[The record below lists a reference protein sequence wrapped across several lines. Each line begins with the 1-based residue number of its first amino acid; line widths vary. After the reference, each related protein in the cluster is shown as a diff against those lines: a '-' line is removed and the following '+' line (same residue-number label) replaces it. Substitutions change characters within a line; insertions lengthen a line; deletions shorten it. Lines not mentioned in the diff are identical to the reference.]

1 MLFFKIINL
10 NFCLIC
16 LIYVIFL
23 VIIKIIRGN
32 VKVFKFLLLAVCSI
46 FPFVLSGC
54 ENNNTTS
61 LSTPKNLEIKNGI
74 ISFKQVE
81 DADFYSISVN
91 DKVFSVDAKHNSNV
105 TLVDG
110 LVKYDANR
118 LFAYGNTYSIKV
130 KARGSERYDS
140 HYTAVVEYLHNIDL
154 RAPTNVR
161 ISSETLAWDNVSDAS
176 YYVVKAYYK
185 TGNNTQEEI
194 AYKNSSKISGFL
206 ETYGTGEYQFS
217 VKAIREGINPAESTY
232 SDVANYVNYKP
243 LLTPKIVNV
252 YMSGNELKMSV
263 VDVDANMQK
272 LTIKCGDIVK
282 DVEKNPLSG
291 EYTTIFKEFII
302 PELEIKPELSIQSK
316 LPTKPIYRPIKEHY
330 IFNLTKIF
338 GESTFEDLKQYVFT
352 IQAKIENSSTYYTN
366 SETSEQFEYNKTQ
379 TLDAPTL
386 SVELDAKS
394 NKFIASWN
402 AIENA
407 IGYEIEINGEVIF
420 VDNLTANFLIED
432 SNFTIKVR
440 AVGAGNYISSEY
452 SNSITK

>member
-1 MLFFKIINL
+1 MLLFKIINL

-16 LIYVIFL
+16 LIYVKIL

-91 DKVFSVDAKHNSNV
+91 DKVFSVVAKHNSNV

-154 RAPTNVR
+154 LAPTNIR
-161 ISSETLAWDNVSDAS
+161 INSETLAWDNVSDAS

-194 AYKNSSKISGFL
+194 AYKNSCKISGFL

-232 SDVANYVNYKP
+232 SDVVNFVNYKP
-243 LLTPKIVNV
+243 LLTPQIVDV
-252 YMSGNELKMSV
+252 YMLGNELKMSV
-263 VDVDANMQK
+263 VDVDVNMQK
-272 LTIKCGDIVK
+272 LTIKCGEIVK

-291 EYTTIFKEFII
+291 EYTTIFKEFIL
-302 PELEIKPELSIQSK
+302 PELEPKVSSPLDIPGR
-316 LPTKPIYRPIKEHY
+316 PIYKPVKEHY

-338 GESTFEDLKQYVFT
+338 GASAFEDLKQYVFT

-366 SETSEQFEYNKTQ
+366 SEISEQFEFNKTQ
-379 TLDAPTL
+379 TLNAPTL
-386 SVELDAKS
+386 SVELEAKS

-402 AIENA
+402 VVENA
-407 IGYEIEINGEVIF
+407 IGYEIELNGEVIF
-420 VDNLTANFLIED
+420 VDNLTTNFLIED
-432 SNFTIKVR
+432 NNFTIKVC
-440 AVGAGNYISSEY
+440 AIGAGNYVTSAY

>member
-1 MLFFKIINL
+1 MLLFKIINL

-16 LIYVIFL
+16 LIYVKIL

-32 VKVFKFLLLAVCSI
+32 VKVFKFLLLAVCCI

-54 ENNNTTS
+54 ENDNTTS

-110 LVKYDANR
+110 FVKYDANR
-118 LFAYGNTYSIKV
+118 LFAYGNIYSIKV

-140 HYTAVVEYLHNIDL
+140 HYTSVVEYLHNIDL
-154 RAPTNVR
+154 LAPTNIR
-161 ISSETLAWDNVSDAS
+161 INSETLAWDNVSDAS

-194 AYKNSSKISGFL
+194 AYKNSCKISGFL

-232 SDVANYVNYKP
+232 SDVVNFVNYKP
-243 LLTPKIVNV
+243 LLTPQIVNV
-252 YMSGNELKMSV
+252 YMDGNVLKMSV
-263 VDVDANMQK
+263 VDVDVNMQK

-291 EYTTIFKEFII
+291 EYTTIFKELIL
-302 PELEIKPELSIQSK
+302 PELEPKDSSPLDIPGKLIYKPV
-316 LPTKPIYRPIKEHY
+316 KEHY

-338 GESTFEDLKQYVFT
+338 GASTFEDLKQYVFT

-366 SETSEQFEYNKTQ
+366 SAVSEQFEYNKTQ
-379 TLDAPTL
+379 TLNAPTL
-386 SVELDAKS
+386 SVELEAKS
-394 NKFIASWN
+394 SKFIASWN
-402 AIENA
+402 VVENA
-407 IGYEIEINGEVIF
+407 IGYEIDLNGEVIF
-420 VDNLTANFLIED
+420 VDNLTTNFLIED
-432 SNFTIKVR
+432 NNFTIKVR
-440 AVGAGNYISSEY
+440 AIGAGNYVTSAY

>member
-1 MLFFKIINL
+1 MLIFKIINL

-16 LIYVIFL
+16 LIYVKIL

-32 VKVFKFLLLAVCSI
+32 VKVFKFLLLAVCCI

-54 ENNNTTS
+54 ENDNTTS

-110 LVKYDANR
+110 FVKYDANR

-140 HYTAVVEYLHNIDL
+140 HYTSVVEYLHNIDL
-154 RAPTNVR
+154 LAPTNIR
-161 ISSETLAWDNVSDAS
+161 INSETLAWDNVSDAS

-194 AYKNSSKISGFL
+194 AYKNSCKISGFL

-232 SDVANYVNYKP
+232 SDVVNFVNYKP
-243 LLTPKIVNV
+243 LLTPQIVNV
-252 YMSGNELKMSV
+252 YMDGNILKMSV
-263 VDVDANMQK
+263 VDVDVNMQK
-272 LTIKCGDIVK
+272 LTIKCGEIVK

-291 EYTTIFKEFII
+291 EYTTIFKELIL
-302 PELEIKPELSIQSK
+302 PELEPKDSRPLDVPGKLIYKPV
-316 LPTKPIYRPIKEHY
+316 KEHY

-338 GESTFEDLKQYVFT
+338 GASTFEDLKQYVFT

-366 SETSEQFEYNKTQ
+366 SAVSEQFEYNKTQ
-379 TLDAPTL
+379 QLNAPTL
-386 SVELDAKS
+386 SVKLEEKS
-394 NKFIASWN
+394 NKFIAIWN
-402 AIENA
+402 AVENA
-407 IGYEIEINGEVIF
+407 VGYEIDLNGEVIF
-420 VDNLTANFLIED
+420 VDSSTTNFLIED

-440 AVGAGNYISSEY
+440 AVGAGNYLTSAY